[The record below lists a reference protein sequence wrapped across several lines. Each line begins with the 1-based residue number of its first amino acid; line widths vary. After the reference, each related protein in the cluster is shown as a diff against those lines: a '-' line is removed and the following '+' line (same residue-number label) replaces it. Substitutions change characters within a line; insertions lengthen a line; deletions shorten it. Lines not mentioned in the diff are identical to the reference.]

1 MKRTFIAS
9 MAGLLLLGGAVG
21 AAAAAGTANGSVKSL
36 TNGSQI
42 LTSKQA
48 EEIAL
53 REINGDIR
61 SVELKKENGRTV
73 FEVEIM
79 TADGRD
85 DNEVTLDAVSG
96 KVLKV
101 ERDDDDDADDRQRER
116 RQGQAQERTAS
127 ISKKQAIAIAL
138 QDTPGQVIEAD
149 SDKNVYEIEIRSGN
163 RDIEYKIDKYTGKIV
178 DKDVD
183 DADDDDEWDND

>member
-61 SVELKKENGRTV
+61 SVELKKENGRMV

-163 RDIEYKIDKYTGKIV
+163 RDIEYKINKYTGKIV

>member
-1 MKRTFIAS
+1 MKRAFIAS
-9 MAGLLLLGGAVG
+9 VAGLLLLGG
-21 AAAAAGTANGSVKSL
+21 AAGTANGSVKSL
-36 TNGSQI
+36 THGNQI

-73 FEVEIM
+73 FEVEIV

-116 RQGQAQERTAS
+116 RQGQAKERTAS

-138 QDTPGQVIEAD
+138 QDTPGKVIEAD
-149 SDKNVYEIEIRSGN
+149 SDKHVYEIEIRSGN

-178 DKDVD
+178 EKDVD

>member
-1 MKRTFIAS
+1 MKRTFIAGI
-9 MAGLLLLGGAVG
+9 AGLLLLGGAVG
-21 AAAAAGTANGSVKSL
+21 AVAAADKANGSVKSSPY
-36 TNGSQI
+36 GSEL

-53 REINGDIR
+53 REVNGDIR
-61 SVELKKENGRTV
+61 SVELKKETGRMV
-73 FEVEIM
+73 FEVEIR

-96 KVLKV
+96 KVLQV
-101 ERDDDDDADDRQRER
+101 EWDDDDDADERHRER
-116 RQGQAQERTAS
+116 RQGQAQDRTAA

-149 SDKNVYEIEIRSGN
+149 SGKNVYEIEIRSGN
-163 RDIEYKIDKYTGKIV
+163 REVEYKIDKFTGKIV
-178 DKDVD
+178 EKDVD
-183 DADDDDEWDND
+183 DDDDDEWDND

>member
-1 MKRTFIAS
+1 MKRTFIAG

-21 AAAAAGTANGSVKSL
+21 AAAAGDKANGSVKSSPY
-36 TNGSQI
+36 GSEL

-53 REINGDIR
+53 REVNGDIR
-61 SVELKKENGRTV
+61 SVELKKENGRMV
-73 FEVEIM
+73 FEVEIR

-96 KVLKV
+96 KVLQV
-101 ERDDDDDADDRQRER
+101 EWDDDDDADERHRER
-116 RQGQAQERTAS
+116 RQSQAQDRTAS

-138 QDTPGQVIEAD
+138 QDTPGKVIEAD
-149 SDKNVYEIEIRSGN
+149 SGKNVYEIEIRSGN
-163 RDIEYKIDKYTGKIV
+163 REVEYKIDKFTGKIIE
-178 DKDVD
+178 KDVD
-183 DADDDDEWDND
+183 DDDDDEWDND

>member
-21 AAAAAGTANGSVKSL
+21 AAAAGTANGSVKSL
-36 TNGSQI
+36 TQGGQI

-61 SVELKKENGRTV
+61 SVELKKEHGRTV
-73 FEVEIM
+73 FEVEIA

-85 DNEVTLDAVSG
+85 DNEVTLDALSG

-101 ERDDDDDADDRQRER
+101 ERDDDDDADERQRDR
-116 RQGQAQERTAS
+116 RPSQAKERTAT
-127 ISKKQAIAIAL
+127 ISKKQAVAIAL
-138 QDTPGQVIEAD
+138 QDTPGQVIETD
-149 SDKNVYEIEIRSGN
+149 SAKHVYEIEIRSGN
-163 RDIEYKIDKYTGKIV
+163 RDLEYKIDKYTGKIV
-178 DKDVD
+178 DKEVD
-183 DADDDDEWDND
+183 DADEDDEWDND